1 MGIFDF
7 LHGPDINEGLKQYDI
22 VPDALLLDVRT
33 TQEYQEG
40 HIPGSENIPLN
51 SIDKVR
57 SVAENKSTPLFVYC
71 RSGARSRR
79 AVGLL
84 QHMGYMHVKNLGGI
98 SAYRGRMEY

>member
-7 LHGPDINEGLKQYDI
+7 LHGPDINEGLEQYDV

-33 TQEYQEG
+33 PQEYQAG
-40 HIPGSENIPLN
+40 HIPGSENIPLQ

-71 RSGARSRR
+71 RSGARSRQ